1 MLDVSESE
9 ESLAPPI
16 DAGGE
21 RGVVRG
27 PDFICIGMEKAGSG
41 WLYDQLQAHPDFW
54 MPPVKGLHYLDDP
67 RPQMKNAKRQ
77 LDRLQKRRGGAR
89 AKRRPSDDRNEAFLH
104 DVIACSGQ
112 PRDLER
118 YISFFRCKGNQLS
131 GDVTAPYFMLHE
143 EMIAEIACHLPD
155 VSILLLVRDP
165 VARVWSHLSM
175 AHREGKFDERL
186 LENPK
191 AFRGFLENSNS
202 VRRRSFPSKAVAA
215 WRKSAPAI
223 RFKHFFFDDIA
234 NDPANARRKILCY
247 LGADPEKTSG
257 ELAPSHNR
265 KAKAAKLP
273 MNAEIKQV
281 LVEHFAEELRA
292 CAAVFGGHAQVWKA
306 NYGI

>member
-1 MLDVSESE
+1 M
-9 ESLAPPI
+9 A
-16 DAGGE
+16 AGRE
-21 RGVVRG
+21 RRVVRG

-54 MPPVKGLHYLDDP
+54 MPPVKGLHYLDDQ

-77 LDRLQKRRGGAR
+77 LDQLQKRRGRAR
-89 AKRRPSDDRNEAFLH
+89 AKTRSFDDRNEAFLRNA
-104 DVIACSGQ
+104 IACSGE

-118 YISFFRCKGNQLS
+118 YISLFHCKANQLS
-131 GDVTAPYFMLHE
+131 GDITAPYFMLQE
-143 EMIAEIACHLPD
+143 EMIGEIARHLPE

-186 LENPK
+186 LEDPK

-202 VRRRSFPSKAVAA
+202 VRRRSFASQAVAA

-223 RFKHFFFDDIA
+223 RFSHFFFDDIA
-234 NDPANARRKILCY
+234 NDPASARRKILCY
-247 LGADPEKTSG
+247 LGADPEETSG
-257 ELAPSHNR
+257 DLSPGHNR

-273 MNAEIKQV
+273 MNAEIKDV

-292 CAAVFGGHAQVWKA
+292 SATVFGGHAQAWKA